1 MSYTLVNLYLFVY
14 ATRMSRGPEP
24 DAESATDREAVGAVL
39 FGLVGEVLRRTPR
52 DLSLTSL
59 LTLSTLE
66 RTGPRRITDLA
77 EIGRVTQPAMTTAV
91 SGLERSGLVERQGDP
106 ADKRVALVAIT
117 DAGLKALQARRR
129 TTAQTVQQLIDKLPD
144 DEAATLQAAAP
155 ALDHLRELAAEA
167 WELPPSTGEEHA
179 ER

>member
-1 MSYTLVNLYLFVY
+1 
-14 ATRMSRGPEP
+14 MSRGPEP
-24 DAESATDREAVGAVL
+24 DPESATDREAVGAVL
-39 FGLVGEVLRRTPR
+39 FGLVGEVLRRAPR

-77 EIGRVTQPAMTTAV
+77 EIGRVTQPAMTSAV
-91 SGLERSGLVERQGDP
+91 SGLERCGLVERQGDP

-129 TTAQTVQQLIDKLPD
+129 TTAQAVQQLIGKLPD
-144 DEAATLQAAAP
+144 GEAAALQTAAP
-155 ALDHLRELAAEA
+155 ALEHLRELAAES
-167 WELPPSTGEEHA
+167 WELPPSTGD
-179 ER
+179 ERGKR